1 MAEKEDR
8 WRVAPFVPNPHSRP
22 EERIASALEYI
33 ATQIG
38 QINQKMD
45 YFRQEI
51 DIRAQFPQPEKKA
64 PQELYLAA
72 FCRWMF
78 IKAITSPCFLIRAQQ
93 DPGAGSRF
101 HVTKVSLSELLKR
114 PQD

>member
-51 DIRAQFPQPEKKA
+51 DIRAAAGEEGAISGERPE
-64 PQELYLAA
+64 EE
-72 FCRWMF
+72 
-78 IKAITSPCFLIRAQQ
+78 IET
-93 DPGAGSRF
+93 
-101 HVTKVSLSELLKR
+101 
-114 PQD
+114 

>member
-22 EERIASALEYI
+22 EERIARALEYI

-45 YFRQEI
+45 YFRRVRSTGQCNT
-51 DIRAQFPQPEKKA
+51 A
-64 PQELYLAA
+64 
-72 FCRWMF
+72 C
-78 IKAITSPCFLIRAQQ
+78 
-93 DPGAGSRF
+93 
-101 HVTKVSLSELLKR
+101 SLSAGVWKPKVFRGRWLSR
-114 PQD
+114 RAIAFR